1 MLSPILVKSG
11 VKEVEGA
18 PVLDV
23 VSTVIKFAEF
33 MDEMLKAGLPII
45 SRRGQ
50 YQGPDKK
57 LVGEIRAIFGL

>member
-1 MLSPILVKSG
+1 M
-11 VKEVEGA
+11 EGA

-23 VSTVIKFAEF
+23 VSIVIKFAEF